1 MSLSTKGLAVGIV
14 IGLVIGLISGY
25 ALTGTSGLQS
35 SIDQL
40 EAQVANLETQI
51 GNFQF
56 QLDEKDDQISNLQSQ
71 ILSKDTQISNL
82 ETQIET
88 KNTEITS
95 LQAQVSEK
103 EEEITYLQSRIDQL
117 EAEYESLKT
126 EYEALKVHRLVIL
139 HPHSSQFSDR
149 VIEDFVAWVW
159 ETKGFTII
167 VNQLTPGGSG
177 VVLEQVF
184 AWEGEPEAD
193 IYWGGG
199 SYNFEEAANLHS
211 WSPTPTGESLLY
223 PYKTVNDADIVDEF
237 NGWEMK
243 GYNEDEDP
251 SNPVFYAATLSGFG
265 FMWNTEY
272 LTAEGLDTPATYEDL
287 LDPQYHGHIVM
298 CSPQTSG
305 STTASV
311 LGMTQ
316 FLTRE
321 GGWEYAMAFWTN
333 LTGNVGLYVIDGEDV
348 PAMVLAGEYGIGICI
363 DYYAFDPLR
372 EGSPVGFAYWPTT
385 VSPDPA
391 AILTGAT
398 NLEEAKRFMD
408 YITSQRGQ
416 TAVSY
421 YRLPIRQDA
430 TTTDPV
436 PNPFDL
442 AQFPTL
448 VPDYDVDLHNALFSR
463 IRQLYQSWL
472 VVNLKKARQAYQ
484 LITQCEDEGKTGEHY
499 QIAVNA
505 LTAVPNNVDTIDELK
520 TVSYRD
526 SAVIEGWET
535 WGAIEFQIA
544 IDQATL
550 ELSA

>member
-25 ALTGTSGLQS
+25 ALTGASGLQS

-40 EAQVANLETQI
+40 EVQVASLETQI
-51 GNFQF
+51 DNLQS
-56 QLDEKDDQISNLQSQ
+56 QLDEKDSQISNLQSQ
-71 ILSKDTQISNL
+71 ILSKDTQISTL
-82 ETQIET
+82 QTQIET
-88 KNTEITS
+88 KNTQITS

-103 EEEITYLQSRIDQL
+103 EEEITYLQSQMDQL

-126 EYEALKVHRLVIL
+126 HRLVIL
-139 HPHSSQFSDR
+139 HPQSSQFSDM

-159 ETKGFTII
+159 ETKRFTII
-167 VNQLTPGGSG
+167 VTQLTPGGSG

-199 SYNFEEAANLHS
+199 SYNFEEAANLYS
-211 WSPTPTGESLLY
+211 WAPTSTGESLLY
-223 PYKTVNDADIVDEF
+223 PYKTVNDGDIVEEF
-237 NGWEMK
+237 NGWALK
-243 GYNEDEDP
+243 DFNEEEDP
-251 SNPVFYAATLSGFG
+251 YNPVFYAAALNGFG

-272 LTAEGLDTPATYEDL
+272 LDANGLPTPETYEDL
-287 LDPQYHGHIVM
+287 LDSVYHGHIVM
-298 CSPQTSG
+298 TAPIYSG

-316 FLTRE
+316 FLTKE
-321 GGWEYAMAFWTN
+321 GGWEYAMAFWAN
-333 LTGNVGLYVIDGEDV
+333 LTGNVGLFTTETEDV
-348 PAMVLAGEYGIGICI
+348 PAMVVAGEYGIGICI
-363 DYYAFDPLR
+363 DYYAFDLLR
-372 EGSPVGFAYWPTT
+372 EGEPVGFAYWPTT
-385 VSPDPA
+385 VSPDPV
-391 AILTGAT
+391 AILKGAT
-398 NLEEAKRFMD
+398 NLDNAKLFMD

-421 YRLPIRQDA
+421 YRLPIREDA

-448 VPDYDVDLHNALFSR
+448 VPDYDVDVHNALFSR

-472 VVNLKKARQAYQ
+472 VVNHAKALQGYQ
-484 LITQCEDEGKTGEHY
+484 LIKQCEDEGKIGEHY
-499 QIAVNA
+499 QIAVDA

-520 TVSYRD
+520 TVSYKD
-526 SAVIEGWET
+526 SAVIEGWEA
-535 WGAIEFQIA
+535 WGTIEFQIA

-550 ELSA
+550 ELAA